1 LFRLISF
8 EISPLFNIFVLYYM
22 EDLLPKLK
30 DKFTDAN
37 GFSGVKFSEIN
48 NYPELE
54 VPKEK
59 IAAVAAVIRD
69 EFQFDQLRDVVGVDR
84 FTKDN
89 RFECIYNIY
98 STIHKGRL
106 IMRVKLDSKKPEVE
120 TLCGVWKS
128 ADWYEREAYD
138 MMGIIF
144 LNHPDLR
151 RLYMMEE
158 YEYYPLR
165 KDYPLMG
172 IPGSV
177 QLPKK

>member
-1 LFRLISF
+1 
-8 EISPLFNIFVLYYM
+8 M
-22 EDLLPKLK
+22 EDLKAKLK
-30 DKFTDAN
+30 DKFTEAN
-37 GFSGVKFSEIN
+37 GFGGVTVSEIN
-48 NYPELE
+48 NYPAVE
-54 VPKEK
+54 VPKEIIVK
-59 IAAVAAVIRD
+59 IAELLKD
-69 EFQFDQLRDVVGVDR
+69 EFQFDQLRDIVGVDR
-84 FTKDN
+84 FTKEH
-89 RFECIYNIY
+89 RFECIYNLY
-98 STIHKGRL
+98 STIHKGRMIL
-106 IMRVKLDSKKPEVE
+106 RVRLDSKKPEVE

-138 MMGIIF
+138 MIGIIF

-172 IPGSV
+172 LPGAV